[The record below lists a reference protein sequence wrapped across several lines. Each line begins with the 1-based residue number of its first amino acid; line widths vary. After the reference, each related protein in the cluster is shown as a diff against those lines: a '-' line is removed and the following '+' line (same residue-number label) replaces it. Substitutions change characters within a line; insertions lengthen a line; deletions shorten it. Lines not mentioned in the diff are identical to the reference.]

1 MILVLKCPFYTISPV
16 FHERYLQKKTDK
28 MKRVVLYFSIVFA
41 SGVLFVNMYN
51 SIVDTTAWGAHFPES
66 IQTTRAYYQNVNP
79 GTFFRAFSPLNQVL
93 ALLSLILFWRTSSQ
107 VRTFLLV
114 AFILYVLADVFTF
127 AYFYPRNDI
136 MFKSDI
142 STNLQA
148 IKTAWKQWVPM
159 NWLRSFIILVGLICS
174 FIALHKISSR
184 SLKSLHQ

>member
-1 MILVLKCPFYTISPV
+1 VILVLKCPFYTIQRF
-16 FHERYLQKKTDK
+16 FHGRYLQKKHDK
-28 MKRVVLYFSIVFA
+28 MKTIILYLSIVFA

-66 IQTTRAYYQNVNP
+66 IQTARDYYQSVNP
-79 GTFFRAFSPLNQVL
+79 GTFFRVFSPINQVL
-93 ALLSLILFWRTSSQ
+93 ALLSLILFWKTSAA

-114 AFILYVLADVFTF
+114 AFVLYVLADVFTF

-148 IKTAWKQWVPM
+148 IKTAWEQWVPM
-159 NWLRSFIILVGLICS
+159 NWLRSLIIVPGLICS
-174 FIALHKISSR
+174 FIALHKISLQ

>member
-1 MILVLKCPFYTISPV
+1 MKIIFL
-16 FHERYLQKKTDK
+16 YL
-28 MKRVVLYFSIVFA
+28 SIVFA

-66 IQTTRAYYQNVNP
+66 IQTTRDYYQSVNP
-79 GTFFRAFSPLNQVL
+79 GTFFRVFSPVNQVL
-93 ALLSLILFWRTSSQ
+93 ALLSLILFWKTSSQ

-142 STNLQA
+142 STNLEA

-159 NWLRSFIILVGLICS
+159 NWLRSFIIVVGLICS
-174 FIALHKISSR
+174 FIALHKIS
-184 SLKSLHQ
+184 LKVPGL

>member
-1 MILVLKCPFYTISPV
+1 MSVLYNFACFSRKIFA
-16 FHERYLQKKTDK
+16 EKNGK

-79 GTFFRAFSPLNQVL
+79 GTFFRVFSPLNQVL
-93 ALLSLILFWRTSSQ
+93 ALLSLILFWKASRQ
-107 VRTFLLV
+107 VRSFLLV

-136 MFKSDI
+136 MFKSDV

-148 IKTAWKQWVPM
+148 IKMAWKQWVPM
-159 NWLRSFIILVGLICS
+159 NWLRSFIILAGLMCS
-174 FIALHKISSR
+174 FIALDKISFLR
-184 SLKSLHQ
+184 LKSLHQ